1 MAGLVARQRDRWSS
15 RNSRIADGYAARG
28 RSAPTQSGFLVDS
41 AALEE
46 YRQRPKTYYLLR
58 GLETID
64 EQDRV
69 WMPTQVDR
77 AGHSYIDVFSLEPE
91 YVGTVR
97 VVDRMIDFDVL
108 GETLVVLV
116 EGSDLEGTR
125 RIDWYEIPT
134 GI

>member
-1 MAGLVARQRDRWSS
+1 
-15 RNSRIADGYAARG
+15 
-28 RSAPTQSGFLVDS
+28 
-41 AALEE
+41 
-46 YRQRPKTYYLLR
+46 
-58 GLETID
+58 
-64 EQDRV
+64 
-69 WMPTQVDR
+69 MPTQVDR